1 MLFCTPAALLLL
13 LLLAAAVAKEIR
25 SGIKR
30 LDLSLSLITSPSPLY
45 DRQKDN
51 SQDPIAACMHEI
63 PKPRDCNEVKLGLP
77 NPGYKAET

>member
-30 LDLSLSLITSPSPLY
+30 LDLSLSHHITITPLY
-45 DRQKDN
+45 ERQKDN
-51 SQDPIAACMHEI
+51 SQDPIAACMNEI
-63 PKPRDCNEVKLGLP
+63 PKPRDCN
-77 NPGYKAET
+77 